1 MYFFPIQYDEP
12 LFRPPSEANA
22 AIVQATLGCSWNS
35 CAFCNMYETKKFKV
49 RSFDD
54 VKHDIIHLA
63 KAMPSARKVFLADGN
78 AFVLSYDRLMP
89 IVSTINEH
97 FGRAHRISAYALP
110 SNILAKTHEQ
120 LCELRTNGLS
130 LLYIGVESGDNDLLA
145 MINKSETAQS
155 TLEGISKAHAA
166 GIDTSVMIIN
176 GLGGQKYSQQHAL
189 NSAKLVSQL
198 NPKFLSTLTLFT
210 PHGLNQFQTQFKGD
224 FIPQTQVEQL
234 NELRLFIEHLELDG
248 TIFRSNHVSN
258 SVGLEGVLSKDKMK
272 LLSTLEQVIE
282 KAGNQAQSKRI
293 RNLGMY

>member
-49 RSFDD
+49 RPFDD
-54 VKHDIIHLA
+54 VRHDIAALA
-63 KAMPSARKVFLADGN
+63 KAMPTARKVFLADGN
-78 AFVLSYDRLMP
+78 AFVLSYDKLMP
-89 IVSTINEH
+89 IVSAIKEH
-97 FGRAHRISAYALP
+97 FGKVHRISAYALP
-110 SNILAKTHEQ
+110 GNILAKTHEQ
-120 LCELRTNGLS
+120 LCELRANGLT

-145 MINKSETAQS
+145 MINKSETAES

-189 NSAKLVSQL
+189 NSANLVSQL

-258 SVGLEGVLSKDKMK
+258 SVGLEGVLPKDKATI
-272 LLSTLEQVIE
+272 LTTLNQVI
-282 KAGNQAQSKRI
+282 AQVNNWPQSNGI
-293 RNLGMY
+293 RNLGRY